1 MSVRAISKK
10 YPRNLPCPCGSGT
23 KYKKC
28 CLVKEF
34 DFVLDDSGDVLQ
46 QRYLCEEER
55 HILEI
60 QRQRF
65 VETFGREP
73 GPKDPIFFDPSKSTP
88 TAFDEREFDD
98 LIVEEMKKAGLPGQ
112 FIYAYQKVGRV
123 VMAGN
128 ENKLTD
134 LDLAEWT
141 AAVEEYFDL
150 LDSGAIDLEGY
161 ECQGTKH

>member
-34 DFVLDDSGDVLQ
+34 DFALDDSGDVRE
-46 QRYLCEEER
+46 QRYLGEKETQIIER
-55 HILEI
+55 
-60 QRQRF
+60 QTQRF
-65 VETFGREP
+65 VEKFGREP
-73 GPKDPIFFDPSKSTP
+73 GPNDPIFFDPSKPTP

-98 LIVEEMKKAGLPGQ
+98 LIIETMKNAGVPGQ
-112 FIYAYQKVGRV
+112 FIYAYQKTGRV
-123 VMAGN
+123 VVAGD
-128 ENKLTD
+128 ENKLSD

-150 LDSGAIDLEGY
+150 LESGAMEPDGY
-161 ECQGTKH
+161 EGQATKR